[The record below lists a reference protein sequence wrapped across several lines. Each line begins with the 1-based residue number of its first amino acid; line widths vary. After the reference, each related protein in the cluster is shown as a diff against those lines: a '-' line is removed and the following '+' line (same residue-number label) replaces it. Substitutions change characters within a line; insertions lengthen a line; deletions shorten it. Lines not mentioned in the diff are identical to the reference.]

1 MNPDSVVQDDESHAI
16 QKIVSQKIA
25 QKIAQT
31 STKSRVMIGL
41 AKESKTLMLTYNE
54 AVGCPHHLRQRWL
67 VEFRWDGFSI

>member
-16 QKIVSQKIA
+16 QKIVS

>member
-16 QKIVSQKIA
+16 QKIMS

-67 VEFRWDGFSI
+67 VEFRWDCFSI

>member
-1 MNPDSVVQDDESHAI
+1 MNPDSVVQGDESHAI
-16 QKIVSQKIA
+16 QIIMY